1 VTAALDLA
9 IPTRDGNLL
18 ITDTDGELVLRANVP
33 RPDQDPGRPPLR
45 SPTARSEAAALTRRR
60 EQNGVGYSASL
71 NGNGTMSVLS

>member
-33 RPDQDPGRPPLR
+33 RPG
-45 SPTARSEAAALTRRR
+45 S
-60 EQNGVGYSASL
+60 
-71 NGNGTMSVLS
+71 